1 MIARMMPRRW
11 FYVAFVVLFFT
22 GMAALFV
29 PFFAAPR
36 GLRGFPAQ
44 LGAADPTTVTI
55 GLAIAAASGLV
66 LGVLAVSSY
75 ARHDQRL
82 AIVRERMPRAY
93 VFQARKD
100 IGTQDFLRWALK
112 NPRLKLKMQFTVSVD
127 HEGVIVWTGSNDPV
141 GEGMLAWSRIEEI
154 GPAMIPKSK
163 FGAVYPGLEF
173 VVADDYESRSQVIGV
188 EGKPRNITQA
198 TIGAE
203 ADVVAALAEIRS
215 VLGQAPIAAPQT
227 VESYMTVA
235 MPRRTAY
242 WAQRRAFLPFAG
254 TTAIGGTIAT
264 GGIGTWFATG
274 DPTVAIVFGVT
285 GLLLIVTANV
295 MRFRVT
301 SAEAR
306 ERAAGYTTL
315 NAANLDLDQRHPRTG
330 IVMRNAY
337 APALT
342 KPQFADALRRG
353 IR

>member
-1 MIARMMPRRW
+1 MPRRW
-11 FYVAFVVLFFT
+11 FYVGFVVVLFT
-22 GMAALFV
+22 GVAAIFV
-29 PFFAAPR
+29 PSFAAPR

-55 GLAIAAASGLV
+55 GLTIAAVSGLI
-66 LGVLAVSSY
+66 LGILAVSFY
-75 ARHDQRL
+75 ARHDRRL

-112 NPRLKLKMQFTVSVD
+112 NPSLKLGMQFTVSVD
-127 HEGVIVWTGSNDPV
+127 REGVIVWTGSKDPI
-141 GEGMLAWSRIEEI
+141 GEGSLEWSRIEEI
-154 GPAMIPKSK
+154 GSAMIPKSK
-163 FGAVYPGLEF
+163 FGALYPGLHF
-173 VVADDYESRSQVIGV
+173 VVTDDYESRSQVIGV
-188 EGKPRNITQA
+188 EGKLRNITQA
-198 TIGAE
+198 NIGAE

-227 VESYMTVA
+227 VESYMPVA

-242 WAQRRAFLPFAG
+242 RAQRRAFLPFAG

-264 GGIGTWFATG
+264 SGIATWITAG
-274 DPTVAIVFGVT
+274 DPTVAIVFGVV
-285 GLLLIVTANV
+285 GLLMILAATV
-295 MRFRVT
+295 MRFRVK

-330 IVMRNAY
+330 IVIRNAF

-342 KPQFADALRRG
+342 KAQFADALRRG